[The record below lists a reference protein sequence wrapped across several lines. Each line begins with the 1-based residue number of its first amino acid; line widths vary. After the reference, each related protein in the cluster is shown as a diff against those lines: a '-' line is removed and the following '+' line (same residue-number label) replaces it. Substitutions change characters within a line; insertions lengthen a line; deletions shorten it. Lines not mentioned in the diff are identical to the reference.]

1 MNAKQKIG
9 KIIKDERI
17 RQGLSLGQ
25 LAYKTWSDIRRQ
37 NHISAIEKGNRNF
50 TIDVLVEIFLA
61 LDLDFKEFIIDKT
74 KK

>member
-17 RQGLSLGQ
+17 RQGLSLSQ
-25 LAYKTWSDIRRQ
+25 LADKTWSDIRRQ

-61 LDLDFKEFIIDKT
+61 LGLDFKEFIIDKT
-74 KK
+74 KR